1 MRRNLLARLRTNG
14 TYYIISALLLL
25 LGIPLY
31 QLWVLVPTGFSAAL
45 NGNSGYFAWI
55 GSHSVTFLGYRAL
68 LLVAFVLL
76 WTLPFSLYRIIVAQE
91 IMGQQEREAAEQEE
105 AESEEEIDEGD
116 ETESTSA
123 SEEEE
128 EEGETDGMPAFAW
141 RGKGFAVLAAW
152 SGILGIGIYLLG
164 AAGGTFYLVT
174 FSASASSTLSSI
186 FTILTDTIGFALLAL
201 SALFFGSMIVRA
213 GRNLWPGIWVAFGWA
228 AFLVTLLLAASAVAT
243 AGAPV
248 AGQNALAT
256 PATFLLAL
264 WVLWFG
270 IMLVRLKPEA

>member
-31 QLWVLVPTGFSAAL
+31 QLWVLVPTGFTAAL
-45 NGNSGYFAWI
+45 NGSSSYFAWI

-68 LLVAFVLL
+68 LLIAFALL

-105 AESEEEIDEGD
+105 EESEEVVEEGNEGEGTPALED
-116 ETESTSA
+116 
-123 SEEEE
+123 E
-128 EEGETDGMPAFAW
+128 EEGEQDGMPAFAW

-152 SGILGIGIYLLG
+152 SGILGIGLYLLG
-164 AAGGTFYLVT
+164 AAIGTFYLVT

-186 FTILTDTIGFALLAL
+186 FTILTDTVGFALLAL

-264 WVLWFG
+264 WVLWLG